1 MPLRAI
7 LTSGTVADCPV
18 APNLLKKLTADYL
31 LADRGYASNSIIKQ
45 AEEQGMQPVIPPR
58 KHRKHYRKF
67 DSDLYKNRHVV
78 ECVFAKI
85 KQWRGIATR
94 FAKRA
99 SSFLASIQ
107 IRFIAIWAEIL

>member
-7 LTSGTVADCPV
+7 LTSGTVADCTV
-18 APNLLKKLTADYL
+18 APDLLKELTADYL
-31 LADRGYASNSIIKQ
+31 LADRGYDSDSIIKQ

-67 DSDLYKNRHVV
+67 DSALYKNRHIV
-78 ECVFAKI
+78 ENVFAKI
-85 KQWRGIATR
+85 KQWRGIATL